1 MYAVIVGGGEV
12 GYYLAKDL
20 LARGHEV
27 TIIERNERKCHRI
40 QDDLGSIVLEGEC
53 STDLMEQAGASRAD
67 VFIAVTGEDET
78 NLVLSQIA
86 KRFFH
91 IPRAIARVVNPK
103 NRKVFHQLGIDLTV
117 SATEIITSL
126 IEQEMATQEILPL
139 LALGRGRLEIVEIH
153 LPIDSPAL
161 KKTVQQLSLP
171 EDSILISIIRGDQ
184 IIVPRGDTTFR
195 ASDTVLA
202 LTAIASAERLKTFF
216 YP

>member
-1 MYAVIVGGGEV
+1 MYAVIVGGGKV

-27 TIIERNERKCHRI
+27 TIIERDERKCQRI

-53 STDLMEQAGASRAD
+53 TTDLLEQAGASRAD

-78 NLVLSQIA
+78 NLVLCQIA

-103 NRKVFHQLGIDLTV
+103 NRKVFNQLGIELTV
-117 SATEIITSL
+117 SATDIITSL

-139 LALGRGRLEIVEIH
+139 LALRRGTLQIVELH
-153 LPIDSPAL
+153 LPADSPAL
-161 KKTVQQLSLP
+161 EKTVQQLPLP
-171 EDSILISIIRGDQ
+171 EESILISILRGDQ
-184 IIVPRGDTTFR
+184 IIVPRGDTAFR
-195 ASDTVLA
+195 PNDTVLA
-202 LTAIASAERLKTFF
+202 LTATARADELKKVF

>member
-1 MYAVIVGGGEV
+1 
-12 GYYLAKDL
+12 
-20 LARGHEV
+20 V
-27 TIIERNERKCHRI
+27 TIIERDERKCHRI

-103 NRKVFHQLGIDLTV
+103 NRKVFNQLGIDLTV

-139 LALGRGRLEIVEIH
+139 VALGRGRLEIVEIH
-153 LPIDSPAL
+153 LPADSPAL

-195 ASDTVLA
+195 ADDTVLA
-202 LTAIASAERLKTFF
+202 LTAIASAEKLKTFF

>member
-1 MYAVIVGGGEV
+1 MYAVIVGGGKV

-27 TIIERNERKCHRI
+27 TIIERDERKCHRI

-86 KRFFH
+86 KRFFQ

-103 NRKVFHQLGIDLTV
+103 NRKVFNQLGIDLTV

-139 LALGRGRLEIVEIH
+139 VSLGRGKLEIVELH
-153 LPIDSPAL
+153 LPADSPAL
-161 KKTVQQLSLP
+161 KKTVQRLSLP
-171 EDSILISIIRGDQ
+171 EDSILISVIRGDQ
-184 IIVPRGDTTFR
+184 VIVPRGDTTFR
-195 ASDTVLA
+195 PNDTVIA
-202 LTAIASAERLKTFF
+202 LTATTRADELKKVF

>member
-1 MYAVIVGGGEV
+1 
-12 GYYLAKDL
+12 
-20 LARGHEV
+20 
-27 TIIERNERKCHRI
+27 
-40 QDDLGSIVLEGEC
+40 
-53 STDLMEQAGASRAD
+53 
-67 VFIAVTGEDET
+67 
-78 NLVLSQIA
+78 
-86 KRFFH
+86 
-91 IPRAIARVVNPK
+91 VVNPK
-103 NRKVFHQLGIDLTV
+103 NRKVFNQLGIDLTV

-195 ASDTVLA
+195 ANDTVLA
-202 LTAIASAERLKTFF
+202 LTAIASAEKLKTFF